1 LYLKIWGCGMS
12 EQKTIAVIGATGQ
25 QGGGLAQA
33 ILEHGEFK
41 LRAITR
47 KPDSDKARTL
57 REAGADVVVADIDAV
72 ESLVSAFEGAHG
84 AFVVTNFWEHFSP
97 EKEKQQ
103 IRNLAEAVQRAKVEH
118 VVWSTLEDTRLD
130 VPLSDDRMPTLQD
143 HYKVPHF
150 DAKGESDKEFTQRGV
165 PVTFLRASFYWDNF
179 IYFGS
184 GPKRAEDGILNL
196 VLPMGDKKLAGTAA
210 VDIGGVAYGIFK
222 RGTSMIG
229 EVVGVAGEHLT
240 CEEIAAKMSKA
251 LGEPVRYVDVAPA
264 VFRSFGF
271 PGAEDLGNMF
281 QYYQE
286 FETKLAEVRSVERS
300 RELHPGLLS
309 FDQWLAQHA
318 HEMPI
323 EQPA

>member
-1 LYLKIWGCGMS
+1 MS

-25 QGGGLAQA
+25 QGGGLART
-33 ILEHGEFK
+33 ILEQGGFK

-47 KPDSDKARTL
+47 KPDSDKARAL
-57 REAGADVVVADIDAV
+57 RDAGAEIVAADMDDV
-72 ESLVSAFEGAHG
+72 ESLVRAFEGAYG

-97 EKEKQQ
+97 EKEKKQA
-103 IRNLAEAVQRAKVEH
+103 RNLAEAAHRAKVEH
-118 VVWSTLEDTRLD
+118 VIWSTLEDTRLD
-130 VPLSDDRMPTLQD
+130 VPLNDDRMPTLQGE
-143 HYKVPHF
+143 YKVPHF
-150 DAKGESDKEFTQRGV
+150 DAKGESDKEFTERGV

-184 GPKRAEDGILNL
+184 GPKRAEDGVLNL
-196 VLPMGDKKLAGTAA
+196 VLPLGDKKLGGTAA
-210 VDIGGVAYGIFK
+210 ADIGGVAYGIFK
-222 RGTSMIG
+222 QGASLIG
-229 EVVGVAGEHLT
+229 EVVGVAGENLT
-240 CEEIAAKMSKA
+240 GEELASKMSKA
-251 LGEPVRYVDVAPA
+251 LGEKVRYVDVAPA

-286 FETKLAEVRSVERS
+286 FEAKLAEVRSVKRS

-318 HEMPI
+318 HEIPI
-323 EQPA
+323 EQPAT